1 MKSMSE
7 QEARLIYAHEVSL
20 CNVFGGNVRQN
31 CLDRGVPEE
40 IVEMLIAETEAWDRS
55 LSKFNWDGTLK
66 K

>member
-1 MKSMSE
+1 MSE

-31 CLDRGVPEE
+31 CLDRGVPQDM
-40 IVEMLIAETEAWDRS
+40 VDLFLAESEAWDRS